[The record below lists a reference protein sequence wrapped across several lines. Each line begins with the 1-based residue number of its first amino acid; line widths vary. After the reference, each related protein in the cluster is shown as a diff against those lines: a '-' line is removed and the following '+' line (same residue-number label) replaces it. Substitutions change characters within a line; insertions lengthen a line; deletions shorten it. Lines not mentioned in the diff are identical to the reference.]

1 MELMGQ
7 VEMDWLSF
15 QPSLFYLAA
24 RKYLFQML
32 LISITPLFSGLGYTI
47 PAGVHRGKN
56 KELPD
61 KASPDR
67 HYRHD
72 TNSHQIQVIGVEN
85 GDDNQET
92 LGH

>member
-1 MELMGQ
+1 M
-7 VEMDWLSF
+7 VSTFFSF
-15 QPSLFYLAA
+15 
-24 RKYLFQML
+24 
-32 LISITPLFSGLGYTI
+32 TPLVENDFSIFSTLITQLLSGLGYTI

-72 TNSHQIQVIGVEN
+72 TNSHQIQVLGVEN